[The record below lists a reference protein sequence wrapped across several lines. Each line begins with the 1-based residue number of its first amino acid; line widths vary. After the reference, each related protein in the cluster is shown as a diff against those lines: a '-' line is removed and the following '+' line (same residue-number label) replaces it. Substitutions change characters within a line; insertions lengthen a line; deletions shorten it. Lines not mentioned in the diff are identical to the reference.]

1 MNAQELLDR
10 GDVAAANPAVAKRS
24 ALESEVITKFIR
36 SLGLT
41 HYIDVGCWYG
51 FLLRNVL
58 ARCSPERVIAVEA
71 VPEFAEYARRS
82 LEDPSRVEFRRAVLA
97 PYGRAEHPFR
107 IHDQDT
113 SKSGLGATEGEIM
126 NDAEPVSL
134 LSVLG
139 DLTKEEIAASYL
151 KLDLEGI
158 DEQVVAEILESGWR
172 PGAIEFEII
181 GRDYR
186 DGGTVGRLE
195 AAGYK
200 VPRLDGTHPYWSVT
214 CSASRCAVVGFK
226 PDTVYWH

>member
-10 GDVAAANPAVAKRS
+10 GAQAAANPAVAQRS
-24 ALESEVITKFIR
+24 ALESEVIAKFIR
-36 SLGLT
+36 SLALT

-58 ARCSPERVIAVEA
+58 ARCSPLRVIAVEA

-82 LEDPSRVEFRRAVLA
+82 LEDPTRVEFRRAVLA
-97 PYGRAEHPFR
+97 PYGHAEQPFR
-107 IHDQDT
+107 IHGQDT
-113 SKSGLGATEGEIM
+113 SKSGIGASDGEIM

-134 LSVLG
+134 LTVLN
-139 DLTKEEIAASYL
+139 DLTREELAASYL

-186 DGGTVGRLE
+186 DPQTIKRLE
-195 AAGYK
+195 NAGYK
-200 VPRLDGTHPYWSVT
+200 VPRLDGKHPYWSVT